1 MVLKSQP
8 LHPKLSHIFKSY
20 SKGLKEIRVLWE
32 EQPPRTLALE
42 CRICELPRDQLV
54 NWEQELEFGKLT
66 VGLLYSPVIVI
77 EVTS

>member
-20 SKGLKEIRVLWE
+20 SKGLNEIKVLCE

-42 CRICELPRDQLV
+42 CRICELPEALLV
-54 NWEQELEFGKLT
+54 RCNLLGARELT
-66 VGLLYSPVIVI
+66 IGLLYSPVVVVEI
-77 EVTS
+77 TS